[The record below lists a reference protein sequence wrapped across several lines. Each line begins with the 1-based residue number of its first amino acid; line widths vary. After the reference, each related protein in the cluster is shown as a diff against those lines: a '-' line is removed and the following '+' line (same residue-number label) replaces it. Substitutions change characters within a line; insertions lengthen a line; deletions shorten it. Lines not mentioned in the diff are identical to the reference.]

1 MNNKNMRVL
10 TNIKPTLL
18 FISIF
23 FISTGFAY
31 FLGDWNIDPNYNI
44 KFTGVKSEGTF
55 SGLTGKIIFSKNDL
69 EHSSINVSVNV
80 NSIKTGN
87 NTKDDHAKGA
97 GWLDAKKHPK
107 ISFASTSFQKKENQF
122 VVIGLL
128 ELHGVRKEVTIPF
141 TFDET
146 KSTPEFSG
154 EFDVNMS
161 DYGVKGGGMG
171 FMMDKKVRVSLR
183 IPVLKK

>member
-1 MNNKNMRVL
+1 MNNKNKQL
-10 TNIKPTLL
+10 FSILKPTLL
-18 FISIF
+18 FIAIF

-31 FLGDWNIDPNYNI
+31 FFVDWNIDPNYNI
-44 KFTGVKSEGTF
+44 KFTGVKSEGSF
-55 SGLTGKIIFSKNDL
+55 SGLTGKIVYSNNDL
-69 EHSSINVSVNV
+69 AHSSINVSVDV

-87 NTKDDHAKGA
+87 DTKDNHAKGS
-97 GWLDAKKHPK
+97 GWLDAKKYSK
-107 ISFASTSFQKKENQF
+107 ISFVSTSFQKKENQY
-122 VVIGLL
+122 VVIGIL

-141 TFDET
+141 KFDET

-183 IPVLKK
+183 IPVAKK

>member
-1 MNNKNMRVL
+1 MKNKNKQL
-10 TNIKPTLL
+10 FSILKPTLL
-18 FISIF
+18 FIAVF

-31 FLGDWNIDPNYNI
+31 FLVDWNIDPGYNI
-44 KFTGVKSEGTF
+44 KFTGVKSEGTL
-55 SGLTGKIIFSKNDL
+55 SGLTGKIIFSNNDL
-69 EHSSINVSVNV
+69 AHSSINVSVDV

-87 NTKDDHAKGA
+87 DTKDDHAKGA
-97 GWLDAKKHPK
+97 GWLHAKKYPK
-107 ISFASTSFQKKENQF
+107 ISFVSTSFQKKENQL
-122 VVIGLL
+122 VVIGFL

-146 KSTPEFSG
+146 KSTPEFKG
-154 EFDVNMS
+154 DFDINMS